1 MQSLTLKQE
10 WKLRVSDN
18 RVLRKI
24 FGPKRRSNKDGKNFQ
39 FQKILLANSVA
50 QEPEVSSLRSQQPAT
65 SPILIQLNPIH
76 TPSFPISL

>member
-24 FGPKRRSNKDGKNFQ
+24 IGPKRRSNKDGKKF
-39 FQKILLANSVA
+39 
-50 QEPEVSSLRSQQPAT
+50 PVSEN
-65 SPILIQLNPIH
+65 I
-76 TPSFPISL
+76 IS